1 MEIISFSATEKTG
14 YEELVS
20 CIKKMFYRG
29 ELDFNDEILI
39 TNLRQKNLLVR
50 AAESLKRLKE
60 SLENRMPEDF
70 YSIDLMGAY
79 EALGEIIG
87 EEVGE
92 DLVNEIF
99 GKFCIG
105 K

>member
-1 MEIISFSATEKTG
+1 M
-14 YEELVS
+14 
-20 CIKKMFYRG
+20 
-29 ELDFNDEILI
+29 
-39 TNLRQKNLLVR
+39 R
-50 AAESLKRLKE
+50 AEESLKRLKE

-79 EALGEIIG
+79 EALGEITG

-99 GKFCIG
+99 SKFCMG